1 MNKLLTYAGVMP
13 VFLGDINFMQ
23 NAAADAFKQL
33 ARALMNSG
41 SDSVN
46 AILQGVEINTPGG
59 QEVGWSAGIVV
70 LNGEILPVAAGA
82 ATAQGESDLYFHVN
96 SVLSGERTFKDGNSH
111 DCYDTR
117 TAVINTD
124 STDGIVF
131 SSLERLHEEVVVDD
145 HVYAGEM
152 VGRVTS
158 GNLIR
163 KSGLWLMDVDI
174 SLPNDYSAYGG
185 IGAVVF
191 DLSAAHF
198 DQIESAQFIVN
209 LILYNE
215 TDGYQAQL
223 LKCTITKSST
233 LGSTDVT
240 IAFEYAN
247 GEQTAY
253 GTGSIQMLLPL
264 FY

>member
-46 AILQGVEINTPGG
+46 AILQGVEITSGG
-59 QEVGWSAGIVV
+59 QDVEWSAGIVV
-70 LNGEILPVAAGA
+70 LNGEILPVAAGGV
-82 ATAQGESDLYFHVN
+82 TAQGPNELYFHVN

-124 STDGIVF
+124 STDGIAF
-131 SSLERLHEEVVVDD
+131 DSLARLHEEVVVDD
-145 HVYAGEM
+145 HVYAGGM
-152 VGRVTS
+152 TGRVTS

-163 KSGLWLMDVDI
+163 KSGLWMMDVDI
-174 SLPNDYSAYGG
+174 SLRNDYHPYGE

-191 DLSAAHF
+191 DLSAAHY
-198 DQIESAQFIVN
+198 DQIVNAQFIVN

-223 LKCTITKSST
+223 LKCNITKSSS
-233 LGSTDVT
+233 LSSTKVT

>member
-46 AILQGVEINTPGG
+46 AILQGVEITSGG
-59 QEVGWSAGIVV
+59 QDVEWSAGIVV
-70 LNGEILPVAAGA
+70 LNGEILPVAAGGV
-82 ATAQGESDLYFHVN
+82 TAQGPNELYFHVN

-124 STDGIVF
+124 STDGIAF
-131 SSLERLHEEVVVDD
+131 DSLERLHEEVVVDD
-145 HVYAGEM
+145 HVYAGDRM
-152 VGRVTS
+152 SGSVTS

-163 KSGLWLMDVDI
+163 KSGLWMMDVNI
-174 SLPNDYSAYGG
+174 SLPNDYAPYGG
-185 IGAVVF
+185 IGTVLF

-198 DQIESAQFIVN
+198 DQIENAQFLVN

-223 LKCTITKSST
+223 LKCTITKSSHV
-233 LGSTDVT
+233 GSTDVT
-240 IAFEYAN
+240 ISFEYAN
-247 GEQTAY
+247 GKQTAY